1 MTPAD
6 TQVVNRRPPLA
17 LLLAAL
23 CAAVLAVPAAST
35 AASAAAPSYRPDG
48 VIKLCGL
55 STGCKVGPKPPHPWH
70 GNGIYN
76 TTARKQTVAV
86 RMEDGEGS
94 RFWINFDNDG
104 SQSDT
109 LVVQGCKGNRYFKVN
124 KVQLGKHK
132 RPDWKAVKVTKQF
145 VHGTLKFDLAPKAAS
160 VITLNILA
168 PTTKEGVTY
177 RCPVTVSSKA
187 DPSLKDTV
195 AAVIT
200 TY

>member
-1 MTPAD
+1 MRFFWPRSA
-6 TQVVNRRPPLA
+6 QPS
-17 LLLAAL
+17 
-23 CAAVLAVPAAST
+23 LAVPAAST
-35 AASAAAPSYRPDG
+35 AAALSYRPDG

-55 STGCKVGPKPPHPWH
+55 STGCTVGPKPPHPWR

-76 TTARKQTVAV
+76 TTARGQTISV

-94 RFWINFDNDG
+94 RFWIDFQNDG

-109 LVVQGCKGNRYFKVN
+109 LLVQGCKGNRYFKVN

-145 VHGTLKFDLAPKAAS
+145 MHGTLKFDLAPKAAG
-160 VITLNILA
+160 VITLNIIA
-168 PTTKEGVTY
+168 PSTKEGVTY
-177 RCPVTVSSKA
+177 RCPVTVSSTN

-195 AAVIT
+195 AATIT